1 MTTAD
6 VSHDVAEMFLRS
18 EQSGLKL
25 AIMGRTAALVLLGA
39 WIVTTR
45 ARDPERALDY
55 LLLFSVLAVL
65 GLAYY
70 AVISTRFDRRWFK
83 FVFITLDV
91 VIVSVLVATQPL
103 YETAADLPPVMMYR
117 APVFPFYFVIL
128 GIAAFSFSPGTVLWT
143 GVAGALG

>member
-6 VSHDVAEMFLRS
+6 VSRDVAEMFLHS
-18 EQSGLKL
+18 ERSGLKL

-70 AVISTRFDRRWFK
+70 AVIATRFDRRWFK
-83 FVFITLDV
+83 SQL
-91 VIVSVLVATQPL
+91 S
-103 YETAADLPPVMMYR
+103 
-117 APVFPFYFVIL
+117 
-128 GIAAFSFSPGTVLWT
+128 G
-143 GVAGALG
+143 